1 MVETMTRREFTQ
13 KAIGS
18 VALLALMDTLF
29 GRDLLFASPIRP
41 LATKWLAELDQLG
54 RDCKSQKLKQVE
66 WQKKV
71 EELFSKV
78 DLPEFL
84 KYIDFETLAK
94 KGAEHNGPGA
104 RSLSVNFPQV
114 EGVPTKLVFGRQVFA
129 MKKGRSIVPH
139 GHNNMATCFLV
150 LHGQCHGRH
159 YDRIEDQ
166 AKHLILRPTIDREF
180 APGGTS
186 SISDYKDNVHWFK
199 ALSDSAF
206 VFNIHVMGVNPGLKE
221 PTGRVYVDP
230 NGEKLEGGTI
240 RARLIEHDEADK
252 LYG

>member
-1 MVETMTRREFTQ
+1 MGGTMTRRGFAEQ
-13 KAIGS
+13 ALGS

-29 GRDLLFASPIRP
+29 GKDRLFAAPLRP

-54 RDCKSQKLKQVE
+54 RDCKAQKLKQVE

-94 KGAEHNGPGA
+94 KGEAYQGLGA
-104 RSLSVNFPQV
+104 QSLMPNFPAV

-150 LHGQCHGRH
+150 LRGRCHGRH
-159 YDRIEDQ
+159 YDRLETQD
-166 AKHLILRPTIDREF
+166 KHLIMKPTIDREF
-180 APGGTS
+180 GPGGTS
-186 SISDYKDNVHWFK
+186 SISDEKDNVHWFK
-199 ALSDSAF
+199 ALNDSAF
-206 VFNIHVMGVNPGLKE
+206 VFNIHVMGVTPGSTE

-230 NGEKLEGGTI
+230 NGEKLEGGRI
-240 RARLIEHDEADK
+240 RARLIDHGEADK